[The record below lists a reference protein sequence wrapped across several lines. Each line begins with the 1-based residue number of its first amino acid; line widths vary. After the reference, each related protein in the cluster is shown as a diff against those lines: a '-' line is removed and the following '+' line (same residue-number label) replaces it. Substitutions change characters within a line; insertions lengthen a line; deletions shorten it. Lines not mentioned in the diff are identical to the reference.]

1 MADAFGFFPLKRR
14 SVESQTIAT
23 LPQPRPEY
31 PRPRLERRRWIN
43 LNGEWEFGAGE
54 QPRFDRRITVP
65 FCPQSELSGIGERAP
80 GDILWYRRRFAAP
93 PAERLLL
100 HFGAVDYWAQVFVN
114 GTEVARHEGGHAPFT
129 ADLTS
134 VAEGPENELVVRVED
149 HLHDPTI
156 PRGKQ
161 SWTDVSE
168 SIFYAP
174 TSGIWQTVWLEPLAA
189 GPVRRLRVRPDL
201 AAGALELEVEAGGS
215 IEVTAL
221 LAGVAVGRFA
231 GPPGLCRLELETVA
245 AWSPESPRLFDLEIV
260 VLDAAAKPVDEVRS
274 YFGLRTV
281 EAREG
286 YFWLNGEP
294 YVQRLVLD
302 QGYFPGGLLT
312 APTDADLRRDIEL
325 AKAMGFNGARKH
337 QKIEDPRWLYW
348 ADRLGF
354 LVWAEMPSFHRHS
367 EEAERR
373 LRTEWEAA
381 VRRDRDHPS
390 IVAWVP
396 MNESF
401 GIQDVDVDVR
411 ARLLIELYEL
421 THRLDETRPVVSTMA
436 GSTRKPTSAPST
448 TTKARSTSGAATGA
462 WTPPSTPPAVLC
474 RTTCPGTRTGVSRS
488 SSASSAASALP
499 ARAAG
504 PTARSVG
511 RASCWPPI
519 APRSGHCWGLAR

>member
-312 APTDADLRRDIEL
+312 AHGRRPPPGHRAGQGDGVQRRPQAPEDRGSPLALLGRPPRLPGLGGDAEL
-325 AKAMGFNGARKH
+325 
-337 QKIEDPRWLYW
+337 
-348 ADRLGF
+348 
-354 LVWAEMPSFHRHS
+354 PS
-367 EEAERR
+367 
-373 LRTEWEAA
+373 
-381 VRRDRDHPS
+381 P
-390 IVAWVP
+390 
-396 MNESF
+396 F
-401 GIQDVDVDVR
+401 G
-411 ARLLIELYEL
+411 
-421 THRLDETRPVVSTMA
+421 
-436 GSTRKPTSAPST
+436 G
-448 TTKARSTSGAATGA
+448 G
-462 WTPPSTPPAVLC
+462 
-474 RTTCPGTRTGVSRS
+474 
-488 SSASSAASALP
+488 
-499 ARAAG
+499 RAAAPDRVGGGGQAG
-504 PTARSVG
+504 PRPPLDRGLGADERELRHPG
-511 RASCWPPI
+511 R
-519 APRSGHCWGLAR
+519 